1 MKILPLFALLIFYK
15 IVFSQT
21 VNIQKVELAGE
32 AIIVHYDLEDSNPT
46 NEYTLDLFASKDNYS
61 VALKRVKGDIG
72 QEIKPGKGKK
82 VEWRLR
88 DEYGGF
94 KGKLA
99 FELRGKV
106 FTPIVK
112 IQEFNAEKKYRR
124 GKSYP
129 LKWRPGNSNPIN
141 IELYKGSQR
150 LNGEV
155 NHPNSGSSVFTLPSD
170 AEKGD
175 DYKLKITD
183 TKNPEAVVYTTPFR
197 VIPKT
202 PLLIKIIVPL
212 AVVGGVVMGLGGGGG
227 EGTTTLSDLS
237 LPPFPGGN

>member
-1 MKILPLFALLIFYK
+1 MIKIAPLIILMFSCK

-32 AIIVHYDLEDSNPT
+32 VIVVHYDLEDSNPT

-61 VALKRVKGDIG
+61 VALKRVQGDIG

-82 VEWRLR
+82 VMWRLR

-112 IQEFNAEKKYRR
+112 IQEFNPEKKYRR

-129 LKWRPGNSNPIN
+129 LKWKPGNNNPIN

-150 LNGEV
+150 LNGEI

-183 TKNPEAVVYTTPFR
+183 TKNPE
-197 VIPKT
+197 
-202 PLLIKIIVPL
+202 
-212 AVVGGVVMGLGGGGG
+212 GVVW
-227 EGTTTLSDLS
+227 
-237 LPPFPGGN
+237 